1 VVKRPVNKKDIRKDL
16 ESEVEAFLR
25 QGGEIKPIERGETG
39 LDRNKPWSNPFQ
51 SGQSQES
58 PKERTPVPEVLAAID
73 ARKQKEVKKARNRG
87 PTKVWIYD
95 DFGEPVRWVWKEG

>member
-16 ESEVEAFLR
+16 ETEVEAFLR

-51 SGQSQES
+51 SGQSQEG

-73 ARKQKEVKKARNRG
+73 ARKHKEIKKAKNRG

-95 DFGEPVRWVWKEG
+95 DFGEPVRWVWKED